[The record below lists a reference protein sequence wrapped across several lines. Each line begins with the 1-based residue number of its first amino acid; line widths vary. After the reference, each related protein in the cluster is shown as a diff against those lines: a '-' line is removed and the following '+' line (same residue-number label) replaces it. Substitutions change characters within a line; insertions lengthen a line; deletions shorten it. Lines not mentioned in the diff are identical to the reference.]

1 MKKEK
6 FFILNK
12 NLKMKFK
19 VEALTMW
26 KLMKK
31 EKLFDFRLKFGD
43 KKTLFLYDFKIK
55 FKLLILKWLI
65 LTLNANVE
73 MKKNKD
79 KANNCLKLWKKLL
92 IFLKEM

>member
-19 VEALTMW
+19 VEALTMC

-55 FKLLILKWLI
+55 
-65 LTLNANVE
+65 LNNI
-73 MKKNKD
+73 K
-79 KANNCLKLWKKLL
+79 
-92 IFLKEM
+92 